1 MTATEVGLKL
11 GMNQSSVSRAAQRG
25 WSIVEELELRLEND
39 RYA

>member
-25 WSIVEELELRLEND
+25 WSIVEELGLRLEND